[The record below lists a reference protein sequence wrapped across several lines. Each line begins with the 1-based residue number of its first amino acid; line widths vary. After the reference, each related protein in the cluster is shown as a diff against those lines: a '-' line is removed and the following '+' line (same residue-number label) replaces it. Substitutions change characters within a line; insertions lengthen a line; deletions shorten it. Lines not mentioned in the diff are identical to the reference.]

1 MRFQG
6 VWEFVEEGYIPVGER
21 ATEEQKAA
29 DREKE
34 KKDCKALFI
43 LHQSVDAAN
52 FEKIAMAQTS
62 KEAWDILQKSHDG
75 ATKTKKIKL
84 QTLRRQYELL
94 QMEKNESVAEYI
106 TKVQTVVNSMKGYG
120 EKIIVQSVV
129 EKVLRT
135 MPPKFD
141 HIVVAIEESKNLEEL
156 SLEELQGSLESH
168 EQRMNERINEK
179 KSEQALQARKEE
191 INDIIQHGFG
201 HAHSN
206 GLRLSPQDSPLESVK
221 SSVVDKDGLRHLLL
235 CRVILGKTEVVPRGS
250 YQCRSSSQEFD
261 SGVDDLSNP
270 KEYVIW
276 CNQINTHVLPEYVL
290 SFRLP
295 SPLKG
300 IVKIGEPLRP
310 SSPWM
315 AFPALISMLSKILP
329 PSEVASI
336 AKFHKDYREKRIS
349 RHELIQKVRVIA
361 GDKLLLSVIKSFR
374 AKKIPANFKDDKA
387 KEWQADSQQLERN
400 DCSYGSSIS
409 YYRK

>member
-1 MRFQG
+1 MAVVFGSIPANLPVLTGKNYENWKIQIRVVMRFQG

-21 ATEEQKAA
+21 ARDQQKDV

-62 KEAWDILQKSHDG
+62 KEAWDILQKSHEG

-120 EKIIVQSVV
+120 EKITVQSVV

-179 KSEQALQARKEE
+179 KSEQALQARSNPNKHGDRWKKEKTE
-191 INDIIQHGFG
+191 
-201 HAHSN
+201 AKSN
-206 GLRLSPQDSPLESVK
+206 KWRGNVIRTTRKEGDPIPKTLQIERRSTKEVFNALTVK
-221 SSVVDKDGLRHLLL
+221 S
-235 CRVILGKTEVVPRGS
+235 LG
-250 YQCRSSSQEFD
+250 
-261 SGVDDLSNP
+261 
-270 KEYVIW
+270 
-276 CNQINTHVLPEYVL
+276 
-290 SFRLP
+290 
-295 SPLKG
+295 
-300 IVKIGEPLRP
+300 
-310 SSPWM
+310 
-315 AFPALISMLSKILP
+315 ILP
-329 PSEVASI
+329 MS
-336 AKFHKDYREKRIS
+336 
-349 RHELIQKVRVIA
+349 VIA
-361 GDKLLLSVIKSFR
+361 NPITKENLKVMMQNWL
-374 AKKIPANFKDDKA
+374 KKKMMTLN
-387 KEWQADSQQLERN
+387 RY
-400 DCSYGSSIS
+400 C
-409 YYRK
+409 

>member
-106 TKVQTVVNSMKGYG
+106 TKVQTMVNSMKGYG
-120 EKIIVQSVV
+120 EKITVQSVV

-179 KSEQALQARKEE
+179 KSEQALQAR
-191 INDIIQHGFG
+191 
-201 HAHSN
+201 
-206 GLRLSPQDSPLESVK
+206 
-221 SSVVDKDGLRHLLL
+221 
-235 CRVILGKTEVVPRGS
+235 
-250 YQCRSSSQEFD
+250 
-261 SGVDDLSNP
+261 SNP
-270 KEYVIW
+270 KKHGDRWKKEKTEAKSNKW
-276 CNQINTHVLPEYVL
+276 RGNQNND
-290 SFRLP
+290 
-295 SPLKG
+295 KD
-300 IVKIGEPLRP
+300 
-310 SSPWM
+310 
-315 AFPALISMLSKILP
+315 
-329 PSEVASI
+329 
-336 AKFHKDYREKRIS
+336 HKK
-349 RHELIQKVRVIA
+349 
-361 GDKLLLSVIKSFR
+361 
-374 AKKIPANFKDDKA
+374 
-387 KEWQADSQQLERN
+387 
-400 DCSYGSSIS
+400 
-409 YYRK
+409 